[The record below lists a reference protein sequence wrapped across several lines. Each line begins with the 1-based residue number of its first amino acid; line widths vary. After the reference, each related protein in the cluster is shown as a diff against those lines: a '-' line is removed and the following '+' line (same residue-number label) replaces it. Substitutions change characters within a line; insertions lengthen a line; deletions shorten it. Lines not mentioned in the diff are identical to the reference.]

1 MRNVRFT
8 ALAAAIYAV
17 ACLTIGIAHDPGPTT
32 PGAGAPAFAAEISAL
47 ALPDGTNVPICG
59 ETSRGP
65 AQKGA
70 RKSCDACRLIAA
82 SGLPPTPPLEF
93 LRPAVCRRRGDF
105 PEPGAHAARG
115 AGRRGA
121 PARPPG
127 LLLTFRG
134 DPGLRMAMRRP
145 GRLLRGATAIGSPAP
160 ARFRH
165 WREFMEGSF
174 AITPDIAAELAAEVG
189 GEVG

>member
-70 RKSCDACRLIAA
+70 RKSCNACRLIAA
-82 SGLPPTPPLEF
+82 SGLPPTPPLESCA
-93 LRPAVCRRRGDF
+93 RPFVVGATIFRNQA
-105 PEPGAHAARG
+105 PMPPAAPGVAARP
-115 AGRRGA
+115 RG
-121 PARPPG
+121 PPV
-127 LLLTFRG
+127 F
-134 DPGLRMAMRRP
+134 
-145 GRLLRGATAIGSPAP
+145 S
-160 ARFRH
+160 
-165 WREFMEGSF
+165 
-174 AITPDIAAELAAEVG
+174 
-189 GEVG
+189 